1 MNIEKGIVT
10 KKEYGD
16 KMRIISIFNNKG
28 GVGKTTLTFHL
39 ACALSEMG
47 HKTLIIDLDPQCSL
61 TIHALNEEDLHR
73 IWAEEDVFIDDFKSA
88 RDKLNKDDFQKI
100 SSSTRSI
107 HYLLKPT
114 EDGTNEIGYSRPFKI
129 DDNLD
134 LIPGRLSMHLF
145 ENKIASRW
153 SEAYHGDPLA
163 VRTITKI
170 RKLAEDYARAYN
182 YDYIIMDTSPSL
194 GMLNKVIISTTDGF
208 LIPCM
213 PDMFSLYG
221 IKNIG
226 KSLALWKKEFDTIMG
241 LISDEKRKYFPRE
254 FVRFLGFTIYN
265 ARKYSTNN
273 NRWDLAQAHFN
284 YAKEIPNTIRN
295 YITVEVRKYISD
307 DILETPIGSTSV
319 MHSHSTMPS
328 MGQKYKKPMWL
339 VPTLDNLENQDKG
352 TIAGNRAIYEN
363 TKTSYIAFA
372 EDVISRLTTLR

>member
-1 MNIEKGIVT
+1 
-10 KKEYGD
+10 
-16 KMRIISIFNNKG
+16 MRIISIFNNKG

-39 ACALSEMG
+39 ACALAEMG
-47 HKTLIIDLDPQCSL
+47 IKTLIIDLDPQCSL
-61 TIHALNEEDLHR
+61 TIHGMNEENLHK
-73 IWAEEDVFIDDFKSA
+73 IWADEDTFIDDFKNA
-88 RDKLNKDDFQKI
+88 RDNLKKDEFQRI
-100 SSSTRSI
+100 YSSTRSI

-114 EDGTNEIGYSRPFKI
+114 EDGTAEIGYSHPFQINDK
-129 DDNLD
+129 LD
-134 LIPGRLSMHLF
+134 LIPGRLSMHLY

-170 RKLAEDYARAYN
+170 RKLAEGYAATYK
-182 YDYIIMDTSPSL
+182 YEFIIMDTSPSL

-226 KSLALWKKEFDTIMG
+226 KSLALWKKEFDTIIG

-265 ARKYSTNN
+265 ARKYTTHNN
-273 NRWDLAQAHFN
+273 PWNLAQAHYN
-284 YAKEIPNTIRN
+284 YAKEIPNTIRS
-295 YITVEVRKYISD
+295 YITEEVRKYLSD
-307 DILETPIGSTSV
+307 DLLETPIGLTSV

-328 MGQKYKKPMWL
+328 MAQKYKKPMWL
-339 VPTLDNLENQDKG
+339 VPSLEILDNQDKG
-352 TIAGNRAIYEN
+352 TIAGNRAIYEE
-363 TKTSYIAFA
+363 TKDRYIDFA
-372 EDVISRLTTLR
+372 KCVISRLDILG